1 MRSINKR
8 ELFADKKKYLIVGAI
23 FSILLVYLFSNVFN
37 YNYHVGGG
45 FLLKL
50 SIILFNNNFLFYLSS
65 VLGFIFLIYLSIEN
79 KNNLILL
86 LLLLFGLSGTYIF
99 QKYFEPMFLFIFFL
113 ILSSKLPEEF
123 LKNYKNLVYIYIY
136 VFFYFASALINDIFQ
151 LTKNI

>member
-1 MRSINKR
+1 MISKK
-8 ELFADKKKYLIVGAI
+8 ELFTDKKKYLLTGAI
-23 FSILLVYLFSNVFN
+23 FSIFLVYLLSNSFN

-65 VLGFIFLIYLSIEN
+65 VLGFIFLIHLSLEN

-113 ILSSKLPEEF
+113 LLNSKLPEEF
-123 LKNYKNLVYIYIY
+123 LKNYKNLVYLYIYI
-136 VFFYFASALINDIFQ
+136 FCYFISAIINDILQ